1 MAQYLSAS
9 RNAFRTASRLREP
22 RADIHH
28 PIRVML
34 VDDSLTVR
42 TMFARIMEAEDDIA
56 LVAQAST
63 AENALAQLALARP
76 DVILLDL
83 EMPGMGGLKALPRIL
98 ADAAGVQVLVVS
110 SLTETGAWHSLEA
123 LTAGAAD
130 TMPKP
135 RPGDFDLQY
144 RKQLVTKIR
153 ALGRRGDRTGD
164 DAPVASEQVARSVRR
179 QPGKP
184 ARLMAI
190 GASTGGVH
198 AINTVLRGLPP
209 SYDLPIL
216 ITQHIPASFVPVF
229 ARQLQLA
236 SGRET
241 VVAEEGTPLR
251 TGRIILA
258 PGHAHMIVRRRAGA
272 LVTGLSTEPAPSGCC
287 PAVDPMLTS
296 IAKTCDGAAVA
307 VILSG
312 MGRDGL
318 LGATGLVEAGG
329 TVIAQDAQSCAVWG
343 MPKAVTTAGLV
354 AETLPP
360 EDIPQWL
367 LAFAGATS
375 WK

>member
-1 MAQYLSAS
+1 MTRSLHHARDRSFAREL
-9 RNAFRTASRLREP
+9 RLP
-22 RADIHH
+22 APG

-42 TMFARIMEAEDDIA
+42 TVLARIMEAEADIA

-63 AENALAQLALARP
+63 AENALAQLAAAQP

-98 ADAAGVQVLVVS
+98 AEAIGVQVLVVS
-110 SLTETGAWHSLEA
+110 SLTEAGAWHSLEA

-135 RPGDFDLQY
+135 RPGDFDLSY
-144 RKQLVTKIR
+144 RKQLVAKIR
-153 ALGRRGDRTGD
+153 ALGRRGDGAD
-164 DAPVASEQVARSVRR
+164 PVSSAPPKVERPGRR
-179 QPGKP
+179 RPGKP
-184 ARLMAI
+184 ARLVAI

-198 AINTVLRGLPP
+198 AISTVLRGLPP
-209 SYDLPIL
+209 GYAMPIL
-216 ITQHIPASFVPVF
+216 ITQHIPPSFVPVF

-241 VVAEEGTPLR
+241 VVAEDGTPVR
-251 TGRIILA
+251 PGRVILA
-258 PGHAHMIVRRRAGA
+258 PGHAHMVLRNRAGT
-272 LVTGLSTEPAPSGCC
+272 LVTGLSAEPAPSGCC

-296 IAKTCDGAAVA
+296 IASACDGAAVA
-307 VILSG
+307 LILSG

-318 LGATGLVEAGG
+318 IGATGLVEAGG
-329 TVIAQDAQSCAVWG
+329 TVVAQDAESCAVWG
-343 MPKAVTTAGLV
+343 MPKAVTLAGIA

-360 EDIPQWL
+360 EKIAPWL
-367 LAFAGATS
+367 VAFSGAAP